1 MTITATFS
9 PSAQLLSKLG
19 TRIPSK
25 ARTRSHMASMADFYA
40 SLKRAADVLG
50 QCALEETS
58 AHTAVRERTSIVVVS
73 RGEELDD
80 PSPSEGPI
88 DMEPLGEIQ
97 LDLQYRSLRQR
108 TGMREHR

>member
-58 AHTAVRERTSIVVVS
+58 GHTAVVLIPFLVNRPLSDHDKERSERT
-73 RGEELDD
+73 
-80 PSPSEGPI
+80 
-88 DMEPLGEIQ
+88 
-97 LDLQYRSLRQR
+97 
-108 TGMREHR
+108 TGTSGQSDI

>member
-58 AHTAVRERTSIVVVS
+58 AHTGGSRAHLDSRRS
-73 RGEELDD
+73 RGEESRDW
-80 PSPSEGPI
+80 GA
-88 DMEPLGEIQ
+88 
-97 LDLQYRSLRQR
+97 
-108 TGMREHR
+108 

>member
-9 PSAQLLSKLG
+9 PSAQLLSEFG

-25 ARTRSHMASMADFYA
+25 TRTHSHMASTPDFYA

-58 AHTAVRERTSIVVVS
+58 GHTAVREHSSILVEA
-73 RGEELDD
+73 GAT
-80 PSPSEGPI
+80 
-88 DMEPLGEIQ
+88 
-97 LDLQYRSLRQR
+97 SLRHQR
-108 TGMREHR
+108 VQLIWNR